1 LLVAKFREYD
11 AARTQNIIDDLQ
23 KDKLNPQQEALLKAI
38 DDLNQQEL
46 EDRRGLVKDE
56 RDNNL
61 ALTTGIEQS
70 LKKFI
75 DDLRTLLLEQQRAAT
90 ENRANAVAA
99 QQAETKK
106 QLDLFKIVTNAGGGT
121 NNAANKTVL
130 DLFNKLQK
138 LDDITKNIDRRE
150 VEGIDKFTKNIG
162 GRTGFVD
169 PTKAAFAGTNTLR
182 DVLTSA
188 GIENVVPFL
197 DKFQNEIALARDE
210 SSNRNAISRDNILVD
225 FASILK
231 EGLDK
236 AAEDRKLRKEGLLK
250 ERGALGE
257 GEQKFFDNL
266 SQLNGNELAKVN
278 NAILM
283 LGNLKLDELQNKFN
297 DLNTEAKNLA
307 DNLRILND
315 SIKNVGKPQPQAAG
329 GPNGILN
336 ALSIPNFDL
345 IMQGITDTFT
355 SFITSAN
362 PIAQAMKSFPSS
374 VEMRGTH
381 TVNVNINGA
390 QAMSQMQPAIEALI
404 QSEIGKALTNYTL
417 QNLPGAL
424 SYSQ

>member
-1 LLVAKFREYD
+1 VGRPLRGLVQVLLDDVPRGQCREGVD
-11 AARTQNIIDDLQ
+11 ADEFLQRLRNFAAVQSGAPQNIIDDLQ

-169 PTKAAFAGTNTLR
+169 PTKAAFAAR
-182 DVLTSA
+182 
-188 GIENVVPFL
+188 
-197 DKFQNEIALARDE
+197 LA
-210 SSNRNAISRDNILVD
+210 
-225 FASILK
+225 AS
-231 EGLDK
+231 
-236 AAEDRKLRKEGLLK
+236 
-250 ERGALGE
+250 
-257 GEQKFFDNL
+257 
-266 SQLNGNELAKVN
+266 
-278 NAILM
+278 
-283 LGNLKLDELQNKFN
+283 
-297 DLNTEAKNLA
+297 
-307 DNLRILND
+307 
-315 SIKNVGKPQPQAAG
+315 P
-329 GPNGILN
+329 
-336 ALSIPNFDL
+336 
-345 IMQGITDTFT
+345 
-355 SFITSAN
+355 
-362 PIAQAMKSFPSS
+362 
-374 VEMRGTH
+374 
-381 TVNVNINGA
+381 
-390 QAMSQMQPAIEALI
+390 
-404 QSEIGKALTNYTL
+404 
-417 QNLPGAL
+417 
-424 SYSQ
+424 